1 MKDPLKALFGKPDY
15 SRIVRDT
22 TATISITA
30 AEMAAVLEAHDR
42 IDTLDGTRPR
52 AAVELLGKLSF
63 NVEVRGGRSAKRGG
77 NLQAQLAGRPS
88 RPPC

>member
-15 SRIVRDT
+15 SHIVRDT

-30 AEMAAVLEAHDR
+30 AEMAAVLEAYDR
-42 IDTLDGTRPR
+42 GIDTLDGTRPR

-63 NVEVRGGRSAKRGG
+63 NAALSSEQHFH
-77 NLQAQLAGRPS
+77 LT
-88 RPPC
+88 

>member
-1 MKDPLKALFGKPDY
+1 MTAPLTALFGKPDY
-15 SRIVRDT
+15 SHIVRDT

-63 NVEVRGGRSAKRGG
+63 NV
-77 NLQAQLAGRPS
+77 LAQPTSGSVAG
-88 RPPC
+88 

>member
-1 MKDPLKALFGKPDY
+1 MTDPLKALFGKPDY
-15 SRIVRDT
+15 SHIVRDT

-63 NVEVRGGRSAKRGG
+63 NVAHQRQQKVARLLRTQKA
-77 NLQAQLAGRPS
+77 
-88 RPPC
+88 